1 MRGKLLFITG
11 GMIGYVLGA
20 RAGRKRYD
28 QIAAAATELWNAKPV
43 QRRVT
48 EVRDFALDAVGDV
61 PSQLF
66 EASKKAGKKVYTAVQ
81 DKSERSKAGRG
92 AASTS
97 AARTAAAEKVA
108 KAEEKVAQANEKV
121 AQATARAAKSSAK
134 SRPSAAATTA
144 TSATL
149 PTPPATTASDSAE
162 PTAN

>member
-48 EVRDFALDAVGDV
+48 EVRDFALEAVGDV

-66 EASKKAGKKVYTAVQ
+66 EAGKKASKKVYATVQ
-81 DKSERSKAGRG
+81 DKSERSKAGRSP
-92 AASTS
+92 ATTS

-108 KAEEKVAQANEKV
+108 KAGAKTTAKPGAK
-121 AQATARAAKSSAK
+121 ARASK
-134 SRPSAAATTA
+134 AAATTP
-144 TSATL
+144 TS
-149 PTPPATTASDSAE
+149 PTSPATTASDSAE

>member
-28 QIAAAATELWNAKPV
+28 QIAAAATDLWNAKPV

-48 EVRDFALDAVGDV
+48 EVRDFALEAVGDV

-66 EASKKAGKKVYTAVQ
+66 EAGKKAGKKVYAAVQ
-81 DKSERSKAGRG
+81 DKTERGKAGRPE
-92 AASTS
+92 ATTS

-108 KAEEKVAQANEKV
+108 QANEPA
-121 AQATARAAKSSAK
+121 AQATAQATAQASAK
-134 SRPSAAATTA
+134 RRASKAGTTTP
-144 TSATL
+144 TS
-149 PTPPATTASDSAE
+149 PATAAPDSSE